1 MATNKPKDEGSIMA
15 DQFFQKH
22 HGLKFSAFSIYN

>member
-1 MATNKPKDEGSIMA
+1 MEMNKPKDEKIMD

-22 HGLKFSAFSIYN
+22 YGLKFSAFSIYN